1 MNRIIGTAGHVDHG
15 KSELI
20 KALTG
25 IAMMRLPEEKKRE
38 MTIDLGFG
46 FFKPKND
53 TADITI
59 GVIDVPGHERFI
71 RNMVAGMWSLD
82 LAMLVVCANEGWMNM
97 TEEHSKVA
105 LSLGIRNIIC
115 VMNKIDLVDEN
126 KLKESEDN
134 IKENLFRIF
143 KRDIE
148 IIKVSAIRGDNIDF
162 LKERITDILIKD
174 KFEEDIKTHI
184 YVDRVFSIKGAG
196 LTITGSIKGG
206 SVKKDDSLIHYPS
219 KREVYIRNIQSYH
232 EDREIVYATSRIA
245 INLKNIKKEEIR
257 RGHLLCDKDETIFLT
272 DEIILELVGDSD
284 IEYLRKIKNAEFAI
298 GTECLVAQIIPLYK
312 KPVYNEADKKIK
324 NDADDREI
332 DGRFIRLKFDE
343 PLSVFWKERGILI
356 SHGRSAIIGTG
367 NVFWG
372 TKTTPF
378 IRKNIMDN
386 AGEFL
391 GDIKRSAYTDLVMS
405 VNGYSFASGNLPDY
419 AVKIS
424 NYFVKKDYLNFILEK
439 TKNLID
445 SKKDGVSFEDI
456 RNSFNIDNA
465 FTKAFIDYLIQ
476 IKIIM
481 PFNNIYKKYNQNI
494 ELNNSQKILLE
505 KLKKEGLN
513 GLEERTIKSF
523 PNGIKDIKVLSA
535 LKLAIYLEEGI
546 YYHVDIY
553 NKVKNLILK
562 GSKSKDIITIA
573 FVKEK
578 TGLSR
583 KYVIPLLNVL
593 EREKL
598 LKRQGNDR
606 VVI

>member
-53 TADITI
+53 ITI

-71 RNMVAGMWSLD
+71 RNMVAGMWSLN
-82 LAMLVVCANEGWMNM
+82 LVMLVVCANEGWMNM

-196 LTITGSIKGG
+196 LTITGSVRGG

-245 INLKNIKKEEIR
+245 VNLKNIKKEEIR
-257 RGHLLCDKDETIFLT
+257 RGHLLCAKDETVFLT

-312 KPVYNEADKKIK
+312 KPVYSEADKKIK

-372 TKTTPF
+372 MKTTPF

-494 ELNNSQKILLE
+494 ELNNSQKNLLE

-535 LKLAIYLEEGI
+535 LKLAVYLEEGI

>member
-1 MNRIIGTAGHVDHG
+1 MNKIIGTAGHVDHG

-25 IAMMRLPEEKKRE
+25 IKMMRLPEEKKRE

-46 FFKPKND
+46 FFKSKE
-53 TADITI
+53 DITI

-82 LAMLVVCANEGWMNM
+82 LIMLVVCANEGWMNM

-115 VMNKIDLVDEN
+115 VINKIDLVDEN
-126 KLKESEDN
+126 KLKESEEN
-134 IKENLFRIF
+134 IKENLFRVF

-148 IIKVSAIRGDNIDF
+148 IIKVSAVRGDNIDF

-184 YVDRVFSIKGAG
+184 YVDRVFSVKGAG

-206 SVKKDDSLIHYPS
+206 SLKKDDSLIHYPS

-284 IEYLRKIKNAEFAI
+284 IEYLRKIKNAEFAV

-312 KPVYNEADKKIK
+312 KPVYKEDNNNIK
-324 NDADDREI
+324 NNVEEREI
-332 DGRFIRLKFDE
+332 DKRFIRLKFDK

-356 SHGRSAIIGTG
+356 SHGGSAIIGTG

-372 TKTTPF
+372 TKTTPSV
-378 IRKNIMDN
+378 RKNIMDN
-386 AGEFL
+386 AAEFL
-391 GDIKRSAYTDLVMS
+391 GNVKRMAYTDLVMS
-405 VNGYSFASGNLPDY
+405 VNGYSFANGKMPDY

-424 NYFVKKDYLNFILEK
+424 NFFVKKDYLNSILEK
-439 TKNLID
+439 SKKLID
-445 SKKDGVSFEDI
+445 SKKDGISFEDI

-476 IKIIM
+476 IKMIM
-481 PFNNIYKKYNQNI
+481 PFNNIYKKYNQNVK
-494 ELNNSQKILLE
+494 LNNSQKNLLE
-505 KLKKEGLN
+505 KLKKEDLN
-513 GLEERTIKSF
+513 GLEERIIKSF
-523 PNGIKDIKVLSA
+523 TNGIKDIKVLSA
-535 LKLAIYLEEGI
+535 LKLAIYLEDGI
-546 YYHVDIY
+546 YYHIESY
-553 NKVKNLILK
+553 NKAKNLILK
-562 GSKSKDIITIA
+562 NAKPKDIITIA

-578 TGLSR
+578 TKLSR
-583 KYVIPLLNVL
+583 KYVIPLLNAL

-598 LKRQGNDR
+598 LKRNGNDR
-606 VVI
+606 IVI

>member
-1 MNRIIGTAGHVDHG
+1 MNKIIGTAGHVDHG

-46 FFKPKND
+46 FFKPKE
-53 TADITI
+53 DITI

-82 LAMLVVCANEGWMNM
+82 LIMLVVCANEGWMNM

-115 VMNKIDLVDEN
+115 VINKIDLVDEN
-126 KLKESEDN
+126 KLKESEEN
-134 IKENLFRIF
+134 INKNLIRIF
-143 KRDIE
+143 KKDIE
-148 IIKVSAIRGDNIDF
+148 IIKVSAVRGDNIDF

-184 YVDRVFSIKGAG
+184 YVDRVFSVKGAG

-206 SVKKDDSLIHYPS
+206 SLKKDDSLIHYPS

-272 DEIILELVGDSD
+272 NEIILELVGDSD
-284 IEYLRKIKNAEFAI
+284 IEYLRKIKNAEFAV

-312 KPVYNEADKKIK
+312 KPVYKEDNNNIK
-324 NDADDREI
+324 NNVEEREI
-332 DGRFIRLKFDE
+332 DKRFIRLKFDK

-356 SHGRSAIIGTG
+356 SHGGSAIIGTG

-372 TKTTPF
+372 TKTTPSV
-378 IRKNIMDN
+378 RKNIMDN
-386 AGEFL
+386 AADFL
-391 GDIKRSAYTDLVMS
+391 GNVKRMAYTDLVMS
-405 VNGYSFASGNLPDY
+405 VNGYSFANGKMPDY

-424 NYFVKKDYLNFILEK
+424 NFFVKKDYLNYILEK
-439 TKNLID
+439 AKKLID
-445 SKKDGVSFEDI
+445 SKKDGISFEDI
-456 RNSFNIDNA
+456 RNSFNIDSA

-476 IKIIM
+476 IKMIM

-505 KLKKEGLN
+505 KLKKEDLN
-513 GLEERTIKSF
+513 GLEERIIKSF
-523 PNGIKDIKVLSA
+523 TNGIKDIKVLSA
-535 LKLAIYLEEGI
+535 LKLAIYLEDGI
-546 YYHVDIY
+546 YYHIESY
-553 NKVKNLILK
+553 NKAKNLILK
-562 GSKSKDIITIA
+562 DAKPKDIITIA

-578 TGLSR
+578 TKLSR
-583 KYVIPLLNVL
+583 KYVIPLLNAL

-598 LKRQGNDR
+598 LKRNGNDR
-606 VVI
+606 IVI